1 MGDALVT
8 AQRSARIQERLHNRK
23 NTDPNDEAVLR
34 RLRRD
39 AASAGATLATGGK
52 GGLPPTLVRDV
63 MRRDEFRCKACGTN
77 QKLIVHHKGGLEAP
91 VSRWLATKGKS
102 NDPNNIVTLCT
113 TCHDSIH
120 DEDRARL

>member
-8 AQRSARIQERLHNRK
+8 AQRRARIQERLHNRR

-39 AASAGATLATGGK
+39 AAQAGATLATGGK

-63 MRRDEFRCKACGTN
+63 MRRDQFRCKACGTN
-77 QKLIVHHKGGLEAP
+77 QGLIVHHKGGLEAP
-91 VSRWLATKGKS
+91 VSRWLANKGKS

-113 TCHDSIH
+113 SCHDAIH